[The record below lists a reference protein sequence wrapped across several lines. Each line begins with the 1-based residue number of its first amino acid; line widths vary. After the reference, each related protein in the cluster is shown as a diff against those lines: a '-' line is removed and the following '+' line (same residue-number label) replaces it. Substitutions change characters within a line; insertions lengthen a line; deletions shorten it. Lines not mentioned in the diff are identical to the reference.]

1 GLAFLFAIG
10 ARNYIASE
18 PFRFRCGV
26 HEMLRLEL
34 VSDPPGATVE
44 RLRDHHTVCVT
55 PCAVGIEAEPGVS
68 GFRFALAGHHD
79 RTARAARTGRVAS
92 PARAAPPRPGPC
104 WGRCRSGLQST
115 SQEFPSELPR
125 LPGRVRVV
133 DLGARVVEEGVIRV
147 EDVDLA
153 GPAGGLDLLR
163 D

>member
-1 GLAFLFAIG
+1 MDPSRLRPEVVVPARRTRPLALGGGLACLSASG
-10 ARNYIASE
+10 ARTYIASE

-79 RTARAARTGRVAS
+79 RTVLVNM
-92 PARAAPPRPGPC
+92 
-104 WGRCRSGLQST
+104 SGGDT
-115 SQEFPSELPR
+115 
-125 LPGRVRVV
+125 
-133 DLGARVVEEGVIRV
+133 RV
-147 EDVDLA
+147 EAVLEPLSKRA
-153 GPAGGLDLLR
+153 TIYFPR
-163 D
+163 IPE